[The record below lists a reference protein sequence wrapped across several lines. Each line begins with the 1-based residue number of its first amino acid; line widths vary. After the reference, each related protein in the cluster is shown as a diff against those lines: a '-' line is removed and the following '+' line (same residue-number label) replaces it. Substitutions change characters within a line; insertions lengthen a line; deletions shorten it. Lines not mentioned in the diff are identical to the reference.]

1 MTKKGNYIIIKKTT
15 IQKEIG
21 MKNENFFEKQIKSTQ
36 MFEGKVLDVRK
47 DDIVL
52 PDGKPAFRE
61 YCKHIGA
68 VCVLPLTEN
77 NEVVCVRQYRYA
89 HSRVMLEIPAGKL
102 DSHREDFIEATL
114 RELREETGAICENLE
129 YIGDIIPSPAIL
141 TEVIHMYL
149 ARGLSFGETDFDDD
163 EFIEIVRIPI
173 EKMVEMIMNGEIK
186 DAKTQTAVLKVY
198 YILQREGKI

>member
-1 MTKKGNYIIIKKTT
+1 MN
-15 IQKEIG
+15 
-21 MKNENFFEKQIKSTQ
+21 NEKFFEKQIRSIQ

-68 VCVLPLTEN
+68 VCVLPLTKN

-102 DSHREDFIEATL
+102 DIHREDFIEATL
-114 RELREETGAICENLE
+114 RELREETGAICESLE

-198 YILQREGKI
+198 YLLQKEGKI

>member
-1 MTKKGNYIIIKKTT
+1 
-15 IQKEIG
+15 
-21 MKNENFFEKQIKSTQ
+21 MKNEKFFEKSIKSTRV
-36 MFEGKVLDVRK
+36 FDGKVLDVRK
-47 DDIVL
+47 DDIIL
-52 PDGKPAFRE
+52 PDGNVAFRE

-68 VCVLPLTEN
+68 VCVLPLTDD

-102 DSHREDFIEATL
+102 DSHSEDFIEATL
-114 RELREETGAICENLE
+114 RELREETGAVCESLE

-163 EFIEIVRIPI
+163 EFIEIVKIPI
-173 EKMVEMIMNGEIK
+173 EKLVEMIMSGEIK

-198 YILQREGKI
+198 YILQKEGKLS

>member
-1 MTKKGNYIIIKKTT
+1 MGN
-15 IQKEIG
+15 EI
-21 MKNENFFEKQIKSTQ
+21 FFEKQISSTQ
-36 MFEGKVLDVRK
+36 VFDGKVLDVRK
-47 DDIVL
+47 DDIIL

-89 HSRVMLEIPAGKL
+89 HSRVTLEIPAGKL
-102 DSHREDFIEATL
+102 DSQSEDFIEATL
-114 RELREETGAICENLE
+114 RELREETGAVCESLE

-141 TEVIHMYL
+141 TEVIRMYL

-163 EFIEIVRIPI
+163 EFIDIVKIPI
-173 EKMVEMIMNGEIK
+173 EKMIEMIMNGEIR

-198 YILQREGKI
+198 YILQKEGKI

>member
-1 MTKKGNYIIIKKTT
+1 MGN
-15 IQKEIG
+15 EI
-21 MKNENFFEKQIKSTQ
+21 FFEKQISSTQ
-36 MFEGKVLDVRK
+36 VFDGKVLDVRK
-47 DDIVL
+47 DDIIL

-89 HSRVMLEIPAGKL
+89 HSRVTLEIPAGKL
-102 DSHREDFIEATL
+102 DSQSEDFIEATL
-114 RELREETGAICENLE
+114 RELREETGTVCESLE

-141 TEVIHMYL
+141 TEVIRMYL

-163 EFIEIVRIPI
+163 EFIDIVKIPI
-173 EKMVEMIMNGEIK
+173 EKMIEMIMNGEIR

-198 YILQREGKI
+198 YILQKEGKI

>member
-1 MTKKGNYIIIKKTT
+1 
-15 IQKEIG
+15 